1 MKHCAFCVFL
11 YGLLGKRFVQP
22 DDYFCL
28 ICIKLNPLYHAFYCI
43 MFFIVSY
50 LLLLNDVIDLY
61 FPTLE

>member
-1 MKHCAFCVFL
+1 
-11 YGLLGKRFVQP
+11 VQP